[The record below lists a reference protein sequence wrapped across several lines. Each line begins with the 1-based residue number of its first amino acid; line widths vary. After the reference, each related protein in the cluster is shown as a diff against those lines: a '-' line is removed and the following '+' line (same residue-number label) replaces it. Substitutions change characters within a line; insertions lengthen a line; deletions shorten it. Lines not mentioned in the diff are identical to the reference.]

1 MKKVMI
7 TFNDEFK
14 DFDLFMNV
22 MELMAYNGY
31 IESIE
36 EVKTQAKNG
45 IKIIAIDEITKEEI
59 QFDSIRQASEVLGV
73 GGLKIRHHLNKNESI
88 DGYYF
93 KRAYEKQLKLK

>member
-14 DFDLFMNV
+14 DFGLFMNI

-36 EVKTQAKNG
+36 EVKTTQRSG
-45 IKIIAIDEITKEEI
+45 IKIIAIDETTKEEI
-59 QFDSIRQASEVLGV
+59 QFNSIGQASEVLGV
-73 GGLKIRHHLNKNESI
+73 NALKIKHHLDKNESVN
-88 DGYYF
+88 GYYF
-93 KRAYEKQLKLK
+93 KRVHEKQLKLK

>member
-36 EVKTQAKNG
+36 EVKTQIKSG

-59 QFDSIRQASEVLGV
+59 QFDSIKQASEVLGV
-73 GGLKIRHHLNKNESI
+73 NGSKIRHHLNKNESI

-93 KRAYEKQLKLK
+93 KRVHEKQLKLK